1 MPKTLFLSGNCI
13 VRFSLY
19 QSQNWQKIWIIESTH
34 NLFIQTMKYITGCF
48 CCALR
53 EITILKMQKKCT
65 TCERIVIISV
75 MIANVFYIILYEM
88 RKKAFFEHF
97 CELNL
102 HN

>member
-1 MPKTLFLSGNCI
+1 
-13 VRFSLY
+13 
-19 QSQNWQKIWIIESTH
+19 
-34 NLFIQTMKYITGCF
+34 
-48 CCALR
+48 
-53 EITILKMQKKCT
+53 MQKKCT

-97 CELNL
+97 YELKL